1 MSDFKAEDH
10 RLSNPGKPRPLGY
23 DREQDQPLE
32 SPRSYGE
39 QGQQL
44 MPDSR
49 STSGVVSFLSST
61 EREGRW
67 QLPRRFRALAVLGNV
82 ELDLRAAEIGYGLS
96 VIEAVAVMGNI
107 EITVSPDIAVEC
119 DGDSLLGSF
128 VLKYDGRANPAAA
141 SRDRVVRVTGTA
153 YAASVTVMVKG
164 PDEKMLAKLSRT
176 FGFGEQ

>member
-10 RLSNPGKPRPLGY
+10 RLTDPLRPRPRGLAGDQGEQLG
-23 DREQDQPLE
+23 PL
-32 SPRSYGE
+32 PSYEE

-44 MPDSR
+44 TRESR

-67 QLPRRFRALAVLGNV
+67 QLPRRFRALAVLGNI

-153 YAASVTVMVKG
+153 YAASVTVTVKG
-164 PDEKMLAKLSRT
+164 PDEKMLARIGRSL
-176 FGFGEQ
+176 GFGE

>member
-10 RLSNPGKPRPLGY
+10 RLTDPL
-23 DREQDQPLE
+23 Q
-32 SPRSYGE
+32 PRSRGLAGDQSERLGPLPSYEE

-44 MPDSR
+44 TRESR

-67 QLPRRFRALAVLGNV
+67 QLPRRFRALAVLGNI

-107 EITVSPDIAVEC
+107 EIMVSPDIAVEC

-128 VLKYDGRANPAAA
+128 VLKYDGRANPAAV

-153 YAASVTVMVKG
+153 YAASVTVTVKG
-164 PDEKMLAKLSRT
+164 PDEKMLARIGRSL
-176 FGFGEQ
+176 GFGE